1 MLERKKI
8 KDLNDY
14 FLKLEERKEKG
25 VYFYRICGYS
35 EKVGEFI
42 KKYYD
47 IARRTGVVIEGKI
60 PNPDEKNLSF
70 YSQNTTHPRVCGL
83 QYPPKVDISNQHN
96 PQGWAYRW
104 HCGSSA
110 FRPDAIS
117 APTTV
122 PGNPSGSPRLRDT

>member
-1 MLERKKI
+1 MEAR
-8 KDLNDY
+8 DFSREFFTDY

-70 YSQNTTHPRVCGL
+70 YSQNTTHPRVCG
-83 QYPPKVDISNQHN
+83 
-96 PQGWAYRW
+96 
-104 HCGSSA
+104 
-110 FRPDAIS
+110 FRA
-117 APTTV
+117 
-122 PGNPSGSPRLRDT
+122 